1 MSGISDGVTIG
12 IVLLLLFGA
21 LFFYIWLRVQQIE
34 KRALLLENILLDLK
48 LHTESTFGDFPA
60 VPAPAVTSAHM
71 SHDTPSTSMSSASS
85 GIDYLADL
93 MPAVPRSRTPPATP
107 DHEEAEAEAEVDYSS
122 ALDEVHEVAVA
133 PSTPPAVVS
142 AMMPA
147 ASFVEQVSVTK
158 MGSNYE
164 SMTIKELRA
173 LAKTRRVQ
181 GVSSLSRA
189 QLILQL
195 KDKDSGAAGTAIW
208 GATAIKE
215 EDESSAAGEVDGA
228 LDAVAEGAA
237 ALDA

>member
-48 LHTESTFGDFPA
+48 LHTESSFGDFPA
-60 VPAPAVTSAHM
+60 VPAHGPAHAHV
-71 SHDTPSTSMSSASS
+71 SEDTPSMTMGSTS
-85 GIDYLADL
+85 GGLDYLADL
-93 MPAVPRSRTPPATP
+93 MPAAPRSRTPPATP
-107 DHEEAEAEAEVDYSS
+107 EHEEAETEVDYSS
-122 ALDEVHEVAVA
+122 ALDEVHEIAAA
-133 PSTPPAVVS
+133 PSTPPAVVA

-147 ASFVEQVSVTK
+147 ASAVEQVSVTK

-189 QLILQL
+189 QLIQQL
-195 KDKDSGAAGTAIW
+195 KDKDSGAAGSAIW
-208 GATAIKE
+208 GGTVIKE
-215 EDESSAAGEVDGA
+215 EDESSAAGEVEGA

>member
-60 VPAPAVTSAHM
+60 VPAPAQAVSESAAM
-71 SHDTPSTSMSSASS
+71 PMT
-85 GIDYLADL
+85 GGGGLDYLSDI
-93 MPAVPRSRTPPATP
+93 MPAVPRARTPQPEV
-107 DHEEAEAEAEVDYSS
+107 DIEGEAEAEVDYSS
-122 ALDEVHEVAVA
+122 ALDEVHEVAAA
-133 PSTPPAVVS
+133 PSTPPAVVA
-142 AMMPA
+142 AMMPT
-147 ASFVEQVSVTK
+147 ASAVESTSAGK

-173 LAKTRRVQ
+173 LAKTRKVQ

-189 QLILQL
+189 QLIQQL
-195 KDKDSGAAGTAIW
+195 KEKDSGAAGAAIW
-208 GATAIKE
+208 GATVIKE
-215 EDESSAAGEVDGA
+215 EDESAITEVDGA
-228 LDAVAEGAA
+228 LDAIAEGAGSA
-237 ALDA
+237 DA

>member
-48 LHTESTFGDFPA
+48 LHTESSFGDFPA
-60 VPAPAVTSAHM
+60 VPAPAVASAHM
-71 SHDTPSTSMSSASS
+71 SDDASSMPMSSAS
-85 GIDYLADL
+85 GGLDYLADL
-93 MPAVPRSRTPPATP
+93 MPAAPRSRTPPATP
-107 DHEEAEAEAEVDYSS
+107 EHEETEAEADYSS
-122 ALDEVHEVAVA
+122 ALDEVHEVAAA
-133 PSTPPAVVS
+133 PSTPPAVVA
-142 AMMPA
+142 AMMPT
-147 ASFVEQVSVTK
+147 ASSVEQVSASK

-173 LAKTRRVQ
+173 LAKTRKVQ

-189 QLILQL
+189 QLIQQL

-208 GATAIKE
+208 GATVIKE